1 MLFRSQ
7 SIFARYILL
16 EKKGPPPSINLFNE
30 KNIGETILH
39 LIDKNLIQTCHDV
52 STGGILTAVSKMCI
66 KGQKGLKINPFK
78 ELVNKHEYFFGED
91 QGRYIIEI
99 EPKDLKTVTN
109 ILDKNSVHYDEL
121 GIITDKEMIIN
132 QKTKLTIDELKS
144 YYTNWL
150 TNYMGA

>member
-1 MLFRSQ
+1 
-7 SIFARYILL
+7 
-16 EKKGPPPSINLFNE
+16 
-30 KNIGETILH
+30 
-39 LIDKNLIQTCHDV
+39 
-52 STGGILTAVSKMCI
+52 MCI
-66 KGQKGLKINPFK
+66 QGNKGIKLKKANNFVN
-78 ELVNKHEYFFGED
+78 ELEYLFSED

-99 EPKDLKTVTN
+99 KPEDQKEVTN

-150 TNYMGA
+150 TNYMSA